1 MGTGLRG
8 FPPLTDVTFDV
19 GKALLAADEPVT
31 VVELVGSTGRSSGS
45 VRRVLADMEDRNWAV
60 RCAGHRDGVPPR
72 AHLWAYTA
80 AGRAQAEFT
89 FGPGKETAG
98 EMTR

>member
-1 MGTGLRG
+1 
-8 FPPLTDVTFDV
+8 
-19 GKALLAADEPVT
+19 
-31 VVELVGSTGRSSGS
+31 
-45 VRRVLADMEDRNWAV
+45 V

-89 FGPGKETAG
+89 FGPGTPAYCPSEGAA
-98 EMTR
+98 R